1 MKRRNRA
8 RLVQELVKLHAGSV
22 GVVSELEHG
31 STFTVNIP
39 LGAAHL
45 PADRLGGSKTLIST
59 GLRGEAYVDEVLK
72 WLPQTVITSRYFQTK
87 SSHRKSPNP
96 RRRSFG
102 RASPLADDNA
112 DMRDYVNAS
121 LSGKYEVEAVADG
134 EEAIKAIRKQPF
146 DLVLSDVMMPK
157 LDGFDCCARCALTS
171 RRERSPSS
179 CFPRARVKNRELKAW
194 SRARTIISSSHFP
207 RALLARVESHLNLQ
221 RERKR
226 AGSGTGTA
234 HVARD
239 ASTVQCGSGQPRE
252 G

>member
-1 MKRRNRA
+1 M
-8 RLVQELVKLHAGSV
+8 KLHAGSV

-31 STFTVNIP
+31 STFTVSIP

-59 GLRGEAYVDEVLK
+59 GLRGEAYVDEVLR
-72 WLPQTVITSRYFQTK
+72 WLPQTVTVETFQTK
-87 SSHRKSPNP
+87 HRIANRRYP
-96 RRRSFG
+96 RRRSIV
-102 RASPLADDNA
+102 RILLADDNA
-112 DMRDYVNAS
+112 DMRDYVQRL

-134 EEAIKAIRKQPF
+134 EAALKAIRKQPF

-157 LDGFDCCARCALTS
+157 LDGFGLLRALRTD
-171 RRERSPSS
+171 ERT
-179 CFPRARVKNRELKAW
+179 
-194 SRARTIISSSHFP
+194 RTIPVIMLSA
-207 RALLARVESHLNLQ
+207 RAGEESRVEGLVAGADDYLVKPFSARELLARVESHLNLQ

-226 AGSGTGTA
+226 AESGTGTA

-252 G
+252 GRVSRDAVS